1 MLTLNVKTRDL
12 KNKLGDIRKG
22 GEIPAVFYGREVKS
36 TPISVSASE
45 FKSVW
50 KKGGNS
56 SIINLKGLKD
66 EREAVIHD
74 MDIDPVSNQVRHID
88 FYVVKRGQK
97 METTVPLEFIGEAPA
112 VKTLG
117 GVLVKVLRELNIE
130 VLPKDLPQHI
140 NVDIS
145 SLIDMDSQIAV
156 KDLVLPTGVTVTDDA
171 EEVIVLI
178 TQAEEEKESEPVDI
192 SSVEIEK
199 KGKKEEE
206 EPVE

>member
-1 MLTLNVKTRDL
+1 MLTLNVKTRDS
-12 KNKLGDIRKG
+12 KNKLNEIRNG

-36 TPISVSASE
+36 TSISVSASE

-88 FYVVKRGQK
+88 FYIVKKGEK
-97 METTVPLEFIGEAPA
+97 METTVPLEFVGEAPA

-117 GVLVKVLRELNIE
+117 GVLVKALRELNIE

-140 NVDIS
+140 DVDIS
-145 SLIDMDSQIAV
+145 SLVDMDSQIAV

-171 EEVIVLI
+171 EEVVVLI
-178 TQAEEEKESEPVDI
+178 THAEEEKESEPVDI
-192 SSVEIEK
+192 SSIEIEK

-206 EPVE
+206 PAE